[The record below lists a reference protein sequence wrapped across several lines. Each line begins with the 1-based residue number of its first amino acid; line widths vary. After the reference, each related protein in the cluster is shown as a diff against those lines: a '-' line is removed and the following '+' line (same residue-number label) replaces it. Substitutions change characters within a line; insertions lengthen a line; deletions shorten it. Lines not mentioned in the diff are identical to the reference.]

1 MSKQQ
6 RSKFWAFIV
15 YPESC
20 DLNRFI
26 EDMTNYRV
34 PYAISPLHD
43 KDLDK
48 DGNIKKAH
56 YHIILAYDNPLS
68 FNTVA
73 DFTKQYGT
81 IPIKL
86 QSVEEYYN
94 YFDHSEVAGHDGKAL
109 YKKDDIIR
117 CNGFDLRNYC
127 KISKAKQSNITKELS
142 QFIFDNKIFEYSDF
156 ITYAIGMGADYFD
169 IAVSRTLY
177 FNHLITSLRHSLHKK

>member
-6 RSKFWAFIV
+6 RAKFWAFIV

-94 YFDHSEVAGHDGKAL
+94 
-109 YKKDDIIR
+109 
-117 CNGFDLRNYC
+117 
-127 KISKAKQSNITKELS
+127 
-142 QFIFDNKIFEYSDF
+142 
-156 ITYAIGMGADYFD
+156 
-169 IAVSRTLY
+169 
-177 FNHLITSLRHSLHKK
+177 

>member
-20 DLNRFI
+20 NLNRFI

-56 YHIILAYDNPLS
+56 YHIILAYDNPIS
-68 FNTVA
+68 YNTVSVISFPFPSNF
-73 DFTKQYGT
+73 FTT
-81 IPIKL
+81 ASI
-86 QSVEEYYN
+86 V
-94 YFDHSEVAGHDGKAL
+94 F
-109 YKKDDIIR
+109 
-117 CNGFDLRNYC
+117 
-127 KISKAKQSNITKELS
+127 
-142 QFIFDNKIFEYSDF
+142 
-156 ITYAIGMGADYFD
+156 
-169 IAVSRTLY
+169 TLPVPQ
-177 FNHLITSLRHSLHKK
+177 